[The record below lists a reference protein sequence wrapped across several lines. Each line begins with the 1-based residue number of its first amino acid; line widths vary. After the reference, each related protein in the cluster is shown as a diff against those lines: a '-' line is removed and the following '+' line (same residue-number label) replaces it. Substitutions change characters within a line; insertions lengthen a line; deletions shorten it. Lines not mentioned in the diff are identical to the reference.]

1 VSDAGA
7 EAESPAPLLLL
18 KRVLIGVDRASY
30 TAVVAV
36 MAAMTLLVAVQVFF
50 RYALSSSIDSADELS
65 RLFFVWAMF
74 LAIPHGVRYGVHVGI
89 DLAVRLLKP
98 RVQEAI
104 FRGVSAAGLVL
115 MAIVF
120 AVSWTAT
127 ADKWQELMPTLPIT
141 AAVYYIPIL
150 ISSGHAALHL
160 VGQTVSGTRFW
171 KDEAL

>member
-7 EAESPAPLLLL
+7 RAELAAPLRLL
-18 KRVLIGVDRASY
+18 KDALIVLDRASY
-30 TAVVAV
+30 AAVVAV
-36 MAAMTLLVAVQVFF
+36 MAAMTLLVATQVFF

-89 DLAVRLLKP
+89 DLAVRALKP
-98 RVQEAI
+98 RLQEVI
-104 FRGVSAAGLVL
+104 FRGVSAAGLAL
-115 MAIVF
+115 MVIVF

-141 AAVYYIPIL
+141 AALYYIPIL

-160 VGQTVSGTRFW
+160 AGQTVSGTRFW
-171 KDEAL
+171 EGETL